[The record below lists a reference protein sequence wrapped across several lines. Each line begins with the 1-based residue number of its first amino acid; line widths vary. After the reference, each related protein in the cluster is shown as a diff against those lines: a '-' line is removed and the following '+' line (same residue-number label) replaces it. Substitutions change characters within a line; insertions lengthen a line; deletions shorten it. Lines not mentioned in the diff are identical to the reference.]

1 MGGNKLMLNKHTY
14 LALGDSYTIGESVEA
29 NKTFPYL
36 LAQKKNWK
44 TPTVIAKTGWTVQNL
59 NKELAN
65 TTLASKY
72 DFISILIGVNNQYQG
87 LSIVQ
92 YEKELEKLIAFS
104 FEKIKDKN
112 NIFILSVPNY
122 GATPFGKNWQSYI
135 GFEIR
140 ELNILI
146 EKVAQKHQIQFI
158 SITPI
163 SEKANK
169 EIALLAS
176 DLLHPSTKMYDLW
189 VDKIIDVLI

>member
-1 MGGNKLMLNKHTY
+1 MHNNLTY
-14 LALGDSYTIGESVEA
+14 LALGDSYTIGEGVKA

-87 LSIVQ
+87 LSIVEF
-92 YEKELEKLIAFS
+92 EKELEKLIAFS

-112 NIFILSVPNY
+112 VV
-122 GATPFGKNWQSYI
+122 I
-135 GFEIR
+135 G
-140 ELNILI
+140 
-146 EKVAQKHQIQFI
+146 
-158 SITPI
+158 
-163 SEKANK
+163 
-169 EIALLAS
+169 
-176 DLLHPSTKMYDLW
+176 
-189 VDKIIDVLI
+189 